1 MSCIICYQHYAGSVR
16 DAVMVFPSFQH
27 FHVDGRISVDEHFFF
42 SETEGKKSPCS
53 KISGYLTLSADAGR
67 MSLLK
72 VYSTAVTCN
81 GFKAS
86 SRYLITQKSILKT
99 SRRGCSHQ
107 VGWNLVFS
115 IEACHVFFAGYL
127 SYIQHSDSC
136 LRRHLVT
143 WSIDSKHSPTTPP
156 LPIVYP
162 RFIIHFAR
170 LILPLF
176 VDDRLTFAGLPRMR
190 SMQSFTETLTSNKIQ
205 IELRCAHSSLK
216 YKEMFHSGKI
226 KLHELVLL
234 NYCGL

>member
-1 MSCIICYQHYAGSVR
+1 MLLALLRLCEGCYYGISIVLAFSC
-16 DAVMVFPSFQH
+16 
-27 FHVDGRISVDEHFFF
+27 GRTDKCGRAFFRKRR
-42 SETEGKKSPCS
+42 EKKSPCS

-72 VYSTAVTCN
+72 VYSTAVTRN

-86 SRYLITQKSILKT
+86 SRFLITQKSILKT

-107 VGWNLVFS
+107 VGWNLAFS

-127 SYIQHSDSC
+127 SYIQHSHSC
-136 LRRHLVT
+136 LRHHLVT
-143 WSIDSKHSPTTPP
+143 WSIDFKHSPTTPP
-156 LPIVYP
+156 LLMVYP

-170 LILPLF
+170 LILQLF
-176 VDDRLTFAGLPRMR
+176 VDGRLTFAGLPRMR

-205 IELRCAHSSLK
+205 IELHCAHSSLK

-226 KLHELVLL
+226 
-234 NYCGL
+234 